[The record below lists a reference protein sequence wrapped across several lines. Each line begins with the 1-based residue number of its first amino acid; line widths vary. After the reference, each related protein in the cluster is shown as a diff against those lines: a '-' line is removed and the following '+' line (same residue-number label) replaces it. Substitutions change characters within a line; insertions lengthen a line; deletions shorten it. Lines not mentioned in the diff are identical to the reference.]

1 MMTGLFISELER
13 TFKRKKTAVVL
24 GVYIG
29 LLAFS
34 WFFFFQRGGI
44 SFFDAAHDVKID
56 SLNSAPL
63 LLRDLSF
70 AITFIVIPMFVADS
84 FNSEYTS
91 GALRMVLIRPHHRVK
106 LFFVK
111 WVVQCLLVFIILCIT
126 WLVGTC
132 LGRMVMPYVNET
144 TFLGGH
150 TLGTLWALLYSLK
163 FYGICFCIFIA
174 VISIGSILSV
184 LMPNSILSYVATIGA
199 LIGSVYVSDKLSFFF
214 SVTDSVFHE
223 LSRPN
228 SEFLVNLL
236 FPILLISFIINL
248 FVWKKKEWVG

>member
-24 GVYIG
+24 GVYTG

-84 FNSEYTS
+84 FNSEYT
-91 GALRMVLIRPHHRVK
+91 
-106 LFFVK
+106 
-111 WVVQCLLVFIILCIT
+111 
-126 WLVGTC
+126 
-132 LGRMVMPYVNET
+132 
-144 TFLGGH
+144 
-150 TLGTLWALLYSLK
+150 
-163 FYGICFCIFIA
+163 
-174 VISIGSILSV
+174 
-184 LMPNSILSYVATIGA
+184 
-199 LIGSVYVSDKLSFFF
+199 
-214 SVTDSVFHE
+214 
-223 LSRPN
+223 
-228 SEFLVNLL
+228 
-236 FPILLISFIINL
+236 
-248 FVWKKKEWVG
+248 